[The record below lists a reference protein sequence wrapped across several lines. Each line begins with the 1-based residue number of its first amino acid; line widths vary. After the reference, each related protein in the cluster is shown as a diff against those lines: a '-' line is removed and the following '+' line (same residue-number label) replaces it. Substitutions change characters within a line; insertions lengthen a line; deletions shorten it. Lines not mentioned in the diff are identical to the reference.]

1 MASAVRKRTEEGEIP
16 CLCTSAE
23 MVAMQTNG
31 LPPPRGVLPGPEVF
45 KVPMNGKQ
53 ASGAPRGTHTK
64 HLGARRAW
72 VSRGSVSGPKPLGRF

>member
-1 MASAVRKRTEEGEIP
+1 MTSAVRKCPEEGDIP

-23 MVAMQTNG
+23 MVAMQTKG
-31 LPPPRGVLPGPEVF
+31 LPPPRGVLPGPEVY

-53 ASGAPRGTHTK
+53 SSGAQRGVHTK

-72 VSRGSVSGPKPLGRF
+72 VSRGPVSGPKALGRI